1 AVYTVCNEWR
11 NAAVALLQEIKP
23 AVVFMG
29 SASSYAFDERQWR
42 DGTKRI
48 LTRRAPVSDRIYI
61 IRGSH
66 RLPFDGPACLAKKN
80 WQPTWISELTKC
92 SADAVDLLDGQ
103 SLAGIKAAVAEF
115 SNIAI
120 LDLNRVICPGD
131 HCYSQIRDQ
140 IVFRDTQHLTNSFV

>member
-1 AVYTVCNEWR
+1 AVSPVCNEWR
-11 NAAVALLQEIKP
+11 NPAVALLREIKP
-23 AVVFMG
+23 VVVFMG
-29 SASSYAFDERQWR
+29 SASSYAFDERQCR
-42 DGTKRI
+42 HGTRRI
-48 LTRRAPVSDRIYI
+48 LTRMAPVSDRIYI
-61 IRGSH
+61 ICGRFI
-66 RLPFDGPACLAKKN
+66 LPFDGPSCLVKEKSH
-80 WQPTWISELTKC
+80 PTWISELTKC